1 VGIKAKILILVGLMI
16 ILTVASMTYI
26 ISNNAR
32 DVSRDMAYQ
41 VAEQVAQRY
50 GEQVKG
56 ILEKS
61 MEDARVLNIVFQQL
75 KKAGSKR
82 EILDDILLQTTLHT
96 EDTFGA
102 WMLWQ
107 RNAFDNM
114 DKAYIH
120 TLGHGPTGRV
130 NSYWHWEGDDVVNEV
145 NIDWQTSG
153 WYQNPKKYGRET
165 LEDPY
170 IYKVSGRSML
180 LISAIEPIM
189 IDGVFHGVVGID
201 VKLNALQEL
210 VKDLRV
216 LDTGYSTL
224 IANNGMYVTHPNEEL
239 IGTIMNKGSE
249 QLPLFHAIESGMRYE
264 VESTHDLYLDEPAY
278 KISVPILIGKTKKSW
293 SLVVSIPNSTIRHA
307 SESLKHSTLV
317 IGSFAGLLM
326 LVLLTLLV
334 RHILSPI
341 IRITNNLSE
350 LVGSTNKYIPQL
362 DVGSNDEVGRLAASF
377 NILANDLNKSHHE
390 LADVNENILKLN
402 NDLERRVNERTQEL
416 SSSNKELL
424 LAIKAAE
431 AANDAKSR
439 FLANMSHELRTPLNA
454 ILGLSELMCMDSN
467 VSHEHSDKL
476 HIINQSGEHLLAMI
490 NDVLDLSKIES
501 GTVEIRE
508 EEVDLEHLLNNIYRM
523 MTIQASSKKITLDS
537 DFTFNKNTL
546 FLGDEGKLRQVLIN
560 LISNAIK
567 FTVEGGVKVSCY
579 FEKTNLYKESVLIF
593 EVEDTGVGINDDDAK
608 IIFKPFIQLENVIQ
622 GGAGTGL
629 GLAISKNYVESMGGE
644 LEFSSHVGRGSI
656 FKIRLPV
663 KLSDSKRYQE
673 KELSGGDANSIVKGQ
688 RDFRILIVEDSA
700 QNRLLLS
707 AILRRVGVQYKEAV
721 NGQEAVELFN
731 EWQPDLIWMDMRMPV
746 KDGYQG
752 TKEIRQLP
760 NGKQVKIIAIT
771 ASAFKEE
778 HPQIL
783 SAGCDDL
790 LLKPYKPQQ
799 IYSVMSKELGM
810 KFEYSKRK
818 LQANDLSVL
827 PLSQIELLHEKV
839 LNLNPDEIALVIDTI
854 ALEHGTL
861 AQQLY
866 AILESLNF
874 NDLLEILEKI
884 TTRTGGK

>member
-1 VGIKAKILILVGLMI
+1 MI
-16 ILTVASMTYI
+16 TLTVASMTYI

-61 MEDARVLNIVFQQL
+61 MEDARILNIVFQQL

-82 EILDDILLQTTLHT
+82 EILDDILLQTTQDN

-107 RNAFDNM
+107 KNAFDNM
-114 DKAYIH
+114 DKAYAH
-120 TLGHGPTGRV
+120 TQGHGPTGRV
-130 NSYWHWEGDDVVNEV
+130 NSYWHWEGDNVVNEV
-145 NIDWQTSG
+145 NVDWQTSG

-180 LISAIEPIM
+180 LISAVEPIM
-189 IDGVFHGVVGID
+189 IDGIFNGVVGID

-216 LDTGYSTL
+216 LNTGYSTL

-239 IGTIMNKGSE
+239 IGTIMDKGGE
-249 QLPLFHAIESGMRYE
+249 QLPLFNAIKSGSRYE
-264 VESTHDLYLDEPAY
+264 VESTHDLYLNEPAF

-293 SLVVSIPNSTIRHA
+293 SLVVSIPNRTIRHA

-350 LVGSTNKYIPQL
+350 LVGSTDKFIPQL
-362 DVGSNDEVGRLAASF
+362 EVGSNDEVGRLAASF
-377 NILANDLNKSHHE
+377 NVLANDLNESHSE
-390 LADVNENILKLN
+390 LAAVNQDILKLN
-402 NDLERRVNERTQEL
+402 NDLELRVVERTKEL
-416 SSSNKELL
+416 SNTNKELL
-424 LAIKAAE
+424 LAINAAE
-431 AANDAKSR
+431 AANEAKSR
-439 FLANMSHELRTPLNA
+439 FLSNMSHELRTPLNA

-467 VSHEHSDKL
+467 LSHEHSDKL
-476 HIINQSGEHLLAMI
+476 HIINQSGEHLLTMI

-501 GTVEIRE
+501 GAVEVKK
-508 EEVDLEHLLNNIYRM
+508 EEVNLEHILNNIYRM
-523 MTIQASSKKITLDS
+523 MSIQASSKNISLDS
-537 DFTFNKNTL
+537 DFIFNKNTI
-546 FLGDEGKLRQVLIN
+546 FFGDEGKLRQVLIN
-560 LISNAIK
+560 LIGNAIK
-567 FTVEGGVKVSCY
+567 FTVEGGVKINCY
-579 FEKTNLYKESVLIF
+579 FEKTNLYEGGILIF
-593 EVEDTGVGINDDDAK
+593 EVEDTGVGINDEDAK
-608 IIFKPFIQLENVIQ
+608 IIFQPFIQLENVIQ
-622 GGAGTGL
+622 GGVGTGL
-629 GLAISKNYVESMGGE
+629 GLAISKNYIQSMGGE
-644 LEFSSHVGRGSI
+644 LEFSSHVGRGSV

-663 KLSDSKRYQE
+663 KLSDSKNHQKDTSSDGE
-673 KELSGGDANSIVKGQ
+673 ANYIAKGQ
-688 RDFRILIVEDSA
+688 KDFRILIVEDSA

-721 NGQEAVELFN
+721 NGEEAVELFKQ
-731 EWQPDLIWMDMRMPV
+731 WQPDLIWMDMRMPV
-746 KDGYQG
+746 KDGYQAI
-752 TKEIRQLP
+752 KEIRQLTS
-760 NGKQVKIIAIT
+760 GQQVKIIAIT

-778 HPQIL
+778 QPQIL

-818 LQANDLSVL
+818 LKAKDLSEL
-827 PLSQIELLHEKV
+827 SLSQIELLHEKV
-839 LNLNPDEIALVIDTI
+839 LNLNPDEIALVIDAI

-874 NDLLEILEKI
+874 NDLLEILEEI